1 MIKRTHL
8 VLFAALIIALMSATL
23 AADVI
28 VLKSGSVIEGE
39 IVEETEELVAIE
51 LDTGGTGFFSK
62 EDIKSINKTRLDI
75 AQGRIVE
82 MTGVVEVFPKDG
94 TEWEAAEEGMS
105 LGEGDTIRS
114 GPDSK
119 AVAVFAGKLIMAVEQ
134 ETEVDL
140 EKLQQSPK
148 KGTNIRLKLN
158 NGQIWNDIGRLR
170 SKRSKFYVETP
181 QAVTGVRGTVFT
193 VQVAP
198 DNTTKVAVVKG
209 SVDVRTR
216 GMMVTP
222 VRLRE
227 NDMTE
232 VAENQPPAEPT
243 AISEEYLEQWNQY
256 KSKFQRLR
264 ISMTAAGLKD
274 YPTSTKFIVLAV
286 AVIVIILVLNRFVFR
301 RRRT

>member
-158 NGQIWNDIGRLR
+158 NGQIWTDIGRLR

-209 SVDVRTR
+209 NVDVRTR

-227 NDMTE
+227 NSMTE

-264 ISMTAAGLKD
+264 ISMTVAGLKD
-274 YPTSTKFIVLAV
+274 YPTSTKFIALAV

>member
-28 VLKSGSVIEGE
+28 VLNSGSVFEGE

-209 SVDVRTR
+209 NVDVRTR

-227 NDMTE
+227 NNMTE

-274 YPTSTKFIVLAV
+274 YPTSTKFIALAV

>member
-28 VLKSGSVIEGE
+28 VLKTGSVIEGE

-82 MTGVVEVFPKDG
+82 MTGAVEVFPKDG
-94 TEWEAAEEGMS
+94 TEWKAAEEGMS

-119 AVAVFAGKLIMAVEQ
+119 AVAVFAGTLIMAVEQ

-148 KGTNIRLKLN
+148 KGMNIRLKLN

-209 SVDVRTR
+209 NVDVRTR

-227 NDMTE
+227 NNMTE

-264 ISMTAAGLKD
+264 ISMTAGGLKD
-274 YPTSTKFIVLAV
+274 YPTSTKFIALAV